1 MIIGG
6 WSLQTPLVREIHA
19 MWKRF
24 QLDLAPTLKKK
35 NKKKH
40 FTIDVWNWSGCVIEK
55 LWTSQSATLEE
66 RSDLEKDMY

>member
-24 QLDLAPTLKKK
+24 QLDLAPTLKQTNKQTNKK
-35 NKKKH
+35 N
-40 FTIDVWNWSGCVIEK
+40 
-55 LWTSQSATLEE
+55 TSQL
-66 RSDLEKDMY
+66 MYETEVVVLLKNYGLVSQQLWKKAQI